1 MHLHTASASRR
12 RTALVLGLFAH
23 SAPRHPA
30 YPTEIAYVEL
40 KKWTSVSPWKRVL
53 PVAKLKEADQRIAD
67 RYQIT
72 QRHSSHFEDVHT
84 GL

>member
-1 MHLHTASASRR
+1 MTRQV
-12 RTALVLGLFAH
+12 VLMC
-23 SAPRHPA
+23 P
-30 YPTEIAYVEL
+30 YVTVTRGSIPQTL
-40 KKWTSVSPWKRVL
+40 VL